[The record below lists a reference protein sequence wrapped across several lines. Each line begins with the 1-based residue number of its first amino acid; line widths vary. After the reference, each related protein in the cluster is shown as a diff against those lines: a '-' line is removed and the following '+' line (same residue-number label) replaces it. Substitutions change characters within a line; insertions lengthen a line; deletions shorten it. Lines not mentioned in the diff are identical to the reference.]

1 MIKRVFSLALVVVLA
16 VAFFPMLAGIQDFHE
31 VGPLAQEYL
40 AEGPEALGAANLVTA
55 VVVTYRGLDTLG
67 EVTVLF
73 AAAAGVALV
82 FSQLG
87 GHGTRAVAAG
97 PGGAGAGEPGSR
109 RRLPSDTGVF
119 DAETSAQTPAAVHK
133 RRQAPSELLETGA
146 GLLLPL
152 ILLFGVFIF
161 LHGHLTPGGGFQGGV
176 IIASGVLLTFL
187 AGTLEELSHRVL
199 GLLEMLA
206 GAGYVAVGLLG
217 LWLAAGF
224 LDPRF
229 LPAGE
234 LGSLVSAG
242 AIPII
247 YSLVGI
253 KVGAELSGVI
263 DAMRQRSVAR

>member
-31 VGPLAQEYL
+31 VGLLAQEYL

-82 FSQLG
+82 FSQIG
-87 GHGTRAVAAG
+87 GHGTRAGAAA
-97 PGGAGAGEPGSR
+97 PGGADTRR

-187 AGTLEELSHRVL
+187 AGTLEELSHRLL

-263 DAMRQRSVAR
+263 DAMRQRSLAR

>member
-1 MIKRVFSLALVVVLA
+1 MIKRVFSLALVIVLA
-16 VAFFPMLAGIQDFHE
+16 IAFFPMLAGLEDLHD
-31 VGPLAQEYL
+31 VGSLAAEYL
-40 AEGPEALGAANLVTA
+40 SEGPEALGAANLVTA

-87 GHGTRAVAAG
+87 RRPAH
-97 PGGAGAGEPGSR
+97 GAGIPGAGDP

-119 DAETSAQTPAAVHK
+119 DAAHPGPGAVHR

-152 ILLFGVFIF
+152 ILLFGVFVF

-187 AGTLEELSHRVL
+187 AGTLEELSHRIL

-206 GAGYVAVGLLG
+206 GAGYVAIGFLG

-234 LGSLVSAG
+234 IGALFSAG
-242 AIPII
+242 AIPLI

-263 DAMRQRSVAR
+263 DAMRQRSLPQ